1 MAQGAR
7 QSSLFAAED
16 FSVVYESFA
25 QANLQAYD
33 FDTIKNAMVEYISTN
48 YPENF
53 NDWITSSEF
62 TSLIEL
68 MAFLGH
74 NLAFRADL
82 ASRENFL
89 STAERRESA
98 LRIAEFLGY
107 TPTRN
112 VVASGLLKIDSIRT
126 SENVYDVDG
135 NSLANVDIQFDD
147 VTDPNTYQNFLIV
160 MNSFLQQNSKFG
172 SPYAKANNNNVQYDI
187 YRTNSINNEINYPFT
202 GYVNGAR
209 APFGMHSLYYNQT
222 NNIVEEK
229 IPDPFGVIDLLYKN
243 DNGGFNS
250 PNTGFFLGFKQGNLN
265 FKDFTIENGL
275 PNLVLDINDAN
286 VANGNIWVQTIDEVG
301 QQLTN
306 WTQVDRL
313 FGLSAV
319 FNIVNNNQR
328 KIYTVS
334 SRENDQIS
342 IVFGDGDFGDIPRG
356 IIRVWYRTG
365 VNQTYNLLPS
375 DVGTVT
381 FGFSYIGDDNN
392 TYKVTLRASLKSQVS
407 NSSARESIDSIRTN
421 AGRFFSTQDRMVT
434 ADDYSIYPFT
444 VSENIRKIKSIN
456 RVHSGHSRFRDFY
469 DPTATYSDAI
479 QYTDDAYIYQED
491 LTTRSIVALPN
502 NLNAEELYQRY
513 LKPIL
518 NNPEVKNFYYH
529 RHFYGPSG
537 VYNPAAQYSNTTENL
552 TYYTGSTSDVGTYRW
567 NQVTKGSNTS
577 TGYITYNGV
586 VQPLGEK
593 GNDAL
598 SKLEVNGLVEF
609 ITAPP
614 LTPNYKTGYIQKI
627 EVVNGGS
634 GYTSAPTVTILGA
647 GSGATCT
654 AIISNEGVVT
664 DVAVNSSGQNYT
676 NATNVIFS
684 GGGGSDATARVF
696 VNAADVK
703 WARIS
708 KSTNYGLGEDNSA
721 GAPTGIDT
729 AGRGAV
735 VLSTII
741 PSGARIKR
749 IVPSWEY
756 NLTDEVKASVIDKL
770 SGKDSF
776 GLRYD
781 PINQLW
787 AFVDSGNLPSSSV
800 TLNSVSSWSREYEGN
815 TTNTGIDNSWV
826 IRFNYSSTQWEI
838 LTRKTRYII
847 GSDSVL
853 RFNNLNFAES
863 FSSETAKPG
872 KDSFQ
877 ILKINTKSS
886 SDNIPL
892 DYNYTFNSFGYF
904 TYTDGYTD
912 PHKLRVTL
920 ADPDNDGFPN
930 IPCAFLD
937 IVQGDHIT
945 LGTVREN
952 GYDYVVY
959 DATASTS
966 VNGRAN
972 LHMKYNR
979 IADLNQVIDPSSSNI
994 IDTMVLLRS
1003 YEASF
1008 RAWALYDGREYS
1020 KPNAPTVAELTN
1032 MFSSLEN
1039 KKSISDQIV
1048 YRPVKFKIL
1057 FGELAPSE
1065 LQATFRI
1072 VKTSNATMSDTEIKQ
1087 QIIKLI
1093 NNYFSIDNWDF
1104 GETFY
1109 FTEMAAY
1116 IHTKLVGQLSQIAIY
1131 PTNSTTTAS
1140 TSLFEIPAESDE
1152 MFIPVLTASN
1162 IIVVNSINSNNNALS
1177 NTGVNT
1183 R

>member
-33 FDTIKNAMVEYISTN
+33 FDTIRNAMVDYINKN

-82 ASRENFL
+82 AARENFL

-112 VVASGLLKIDSIRT
+112 VVANGLLKIDSIKT
-126 SENVYDVDG
+126 TEILYDVDG

-147 VTDPNTYQNFLIV
+147 VTDPNTYQNFLII

-172 SPYAKANNNNVQYDI
+172 SPYAKANNNNVQYEI
-187 YRTNSINNEINYPFT
+187 YRTNSTSNEINYPFS

-209 APFGMHSLYYNQT
+209 ASFGMHSLYYNQT
-222 NNIVEEK
+222 SNTVDEK
-229 IPDPFGVIDLLYKN
+229 DPDPFGVIDLLYKN

-250 PNTGFFLGFKQGNLN
+250 PNTGFFIGFKQGTLSH
-265 FKDFTIENGL
+265 KDFMVSDGI
-275 PNLVLDINDAN
+275 PNLVLDINDSN

-301 QQLTN
+301 QILNN

-313 FGLSAV
+313 FGLSTS

-365 VNQTYNLLPS
+365 INQTYNLLPS
-375 DVGTVT
+375 DVGTVNLN
-381 FGFSYIGDDNN
+381 FNYIGNDNN
-392 TYKVTLRASLKSQVS
+392 TYKVTIKARLKEQVS
-407 NSSARESIDSIRTN
+407 NSSARESIDSIRAN

-434 ADDYSIYPFT
+434 ADDYTIYPFT
-444 VSENIRKIKSIN
+444 VSENIRKIKSVN

-491 LTTRSIVALPN
+491 ATTRSIVALPN
-502 NLNAEELYQRY
+502 NLNAEELFQRY
-513 LKPIL
+513 VKPVL

-529 RHFYGPSG
+529 RHFYGPDG
-537 VYNPAAQYSNTTENL
+537 VYNANTQYSDTTDNIV
-552 TYYTGSTSDVGTYRW
+552 YYTGSSSDLNTYRW

-577 TGYITYNGV
+577 TGYITYNGN
-586 VQPLGEK
+586 VQPLGET
-593 GNDAL
+593 GLDSL
-598 SKLEVNGLVEF
+598 RKLEVNGLAEF
-609 ITAPP
+609 ITAP
-614 LTPNYKTGYIQKI
+614 YKTGYIKSI

-634 GYTSAPTVTILGA
+634 GYTTSPTVTILGA
-647 GSGATCT
+647 GSDATCV
-654 AIISNEGVVT
+654 ANVLLGSVISVSVT
-664 DVAVNSSGQNYT
+664 SSGQNYT
-676 NATNVIFS
+676 NATNITFS
-684 GGGGSDATARVF
+684 GGSGSGATAKVIIGNADTGWSRV
-696 VNAADVK
+696 
-703 WARIS
+703 S
-708 KSTNYGLGEDNSA
+708 KLSNSGLGEDDST
-721 GAPTGIDT
+721 GAPTGVDPT
-729 AGRGAV
+729 GRGAV

-756 NLTDEVKASVIDKL
+756 NLTDAVKTTVISKL
-770 SGKDSF
+770 ANKDSF

-781 PINQLW
+781 SVNQAW
-787 AFVDSGNLPSSSV
+787 VVVDSGNLPSSSIA
-800 TLNSVSSWSREYEGN
+800 LNDVSSWSREYEGD

-826 IRFNYSSTQWEI
+826 VRFNYSSTQWEI
-838 LTRKTRYII
+838 LTRKTRYVI
-847 GSDSVL
+847 GSDTIL
-853 RFNNLNFAES
+853 KFNNLNFAES
-863 FSSETAKPG
+863 FSSETLKPG

-877 ILKINTKSS
+877 ILNINTKSKYN
-886 SDNIPL
+886 NIPL

-904 TYTDGYTD
+904 TYADGYTD

-930 IPCAFLD
+930 IPCAFHD
-937 IVQGDHIT
+937 ITNDASIN
-945 LGTVREN
+945 LGTLREN
-952 GYDYVVY
+952 GYDYVVH
-959 DATASTS
+959 DDNGSIEAT
-966 VNGRAN
+966 GRSN
-972 LHMKYNR
+972 LHMKYSR
-979 IADLNQVIDPSSSNI
+979 VADLNQVIDPSSSNI

-1003 YEASF
+1003 YESSF

-1065 LQATFRI
+1065 LQATFRV

-1093 NNYFSIDNWDF
+1093 DNYFSIDNWDF

-1116 IHTKLVGQLSQIAIY
+1116 IHTKLVGQLSQITIY
-1131 PTNSTTTAS
+1131 PTNSTITMS
-1140 TSLFEIPAESDE
+1140 TSLFEIPAASDE
-1152 MFIPVLTASN
+1152 MFIPVLTTSN
-1162 IIVVNSINSNNNALS
+1162 IVIVNSINSNTNALS

>member
-33 FDTIKNAMVEYISTN
+33 FDTIRNAMVEYISTN

-82 ASRENFL
+82 AARENFL

-112 VVASGLLKIDSIRT
+112 IVANGLLKIDSIRT

-172 SPYAKANNNNVQYDI
+172 SPYAKATNNNVQYEI
-187 YRTNSINNEINYPFT
+187 YRTNSDNNEINYPFT
-202 GYVNGAR
+202 GFVNGAR
-209 APFGMHSLYYNQT
+209 APFGMHSLYYNQSL
-222 NNIVEEK
+222 NIVEEK
-229 IPDPFGVIDLLYKN
+229 EPDPFSVIDFLYKN

-250 PNTGFFLGFKQGNLN
+250 PNTGFFIGFKQGNLD
-265 FKDFTIENGL
+265 FKDFVIDNGL
-275 PNLVLDINDAN
+275 PNLVLDINDSN

-301 QQLTN
+301 QVLNN

-319 FNIVNNNQR
+319 FNSVNNNQR

-334 SRENDQIS
+334 SRENDQVS
-342 IVFGDGDFGDIPRG
+342 IVFSDGEFGDIPRG

-375 DVGTVT
+375 DIGTVNLS
-381 FGFSYIGDDNN
+381 FNYIGNDNN
-392 TYKVTLRASLKSQVS
+392 TYKAIIKTSLKSNIS
-407 NSSARESIDSIRTN
+407 NSSSRESIDSIRAN
-421 AGRFFSTQDRMVT
+421 AGRFFSTQDRMIT

-491 LTTRSIVALPN
+491 ATTRGIVALPN

-513 LKPIL
+513 VVPVL

-537 VYNPAAQYSNTTENL
+537 SYTAETQYSDTTANL
-552 TYYTGSTSDVGTYRW
+552 TYYTGSASDLNTYRW

-577 TGYITYNGV
+577 TGYITYNSD
-586 VQPLGEK
+586 VQSLGAT
-593 GNDAL
+593 GSSAMR
-598 SKLEVNGLVEF
+598 KLEVNGLAEF
-609 ITAPP
+609 ITAP
-614 LTPNYKTGYIQKI
+614 YKMGYIKTI
-627 EVVNGGS
+627 EIVNGGS
-634 GYTSAPTVTILGA
+634 GYTSPPTVTILGA
-647 GSGATCT
+647 GINAVC
-654 AIISNEGVVT
+654 
-664 DVAVNSSGQNYT
+664 VANILLGSIVSVSITSSGENYT
-676 NATNVIFS
+676 NATNITFS
-684 GGGGSDATARVF
+684 GGGGSGAIAKVVVGNADAVWT
-696 VNAADVK
+696 
-703 WARIS
+703 RIS
-708 KSTNYGLGEDNSA
+708 KLSNSGSGEDDSS
-721 GAPTGIDT
+721 GSPTGVDP

-735 VLSTII
+735 VLNAII

-756 NLTDEVKASVIDKL
+756 NLTDAVKTTVINKLAS
-770 SGKDSF
+770 KDSF
-776 GLRYD
+776 GLRYNPVD
-781 PINQLW
+781 QEW
-787 AFVDSGNLPSSSV
+787 AVVDSGNLPSSSI
-800 TLNSVSSWSREYEGN
+800 TLNDVSSWSREYEGN
-815 TTNTGIDNSWV
+815 TSNTGIDNSWIV
-826 IRFNYSSTQWEI
+826 RVNYSSTQWEI

-847 GSDSVL
+847 GSDSIL
-853 RFNNLNFAES
+853 KFNNLNFAES
-863 FSSETAKPG
+863 FSSETLKPG

-877 ILKINTKSS
+877 ILNINTKSTYN
-886 SDNIPL
+886 NIPL

-904 TYTDGYTD
+904 TYADGYTD

-930 IPCAFLD
+930 IPCAFHD
-937 IVQGDHIT
+937 ITSDGNIN
-945 LGTVREN
+945 LGSIREK
-952 GYDYVVY
+952 GYDYVVH
-959 DATASTS
+959 DDSGATS
-966 VNGRAN
+966 VTGRAN
-972 LHMKYNR
+972 LHMKYSR
-979 IADLNQVIDPSSSNI
+979 VADLNQVIDPSSSNI

-1003 YEASF
+1003 YEASL
-1008 RAWALYDGREYS
+1008 RAWILYDGREYS
-1020 KPNAPTVAELTN
+1020 KPNAPTVAELTS

-1093 NNYFSIDNWDF
+1093 NDYFSIDNWDF

-1116 IHTKLVGQLSQIAIY
+1116 IHTKLVGQLSQITIY
-1131 PTNSTTTAS
+1131 PTNSTTTTS
-1140 TSLFEIPAESDE
+1140 TSLFEIPAASDE
-1152 MFIPVLTASN
+1152 MFIPMLTTSN
-1162 IIVVNSINSNNNALS
+1162 IVIVNSINSNTNALS